1 VSSSGAA
8 GMPARAMTARTVTK
22 PSALATASAGAY
34 GSAFEIA
41 RLVRSLGVI
50 AADFSYAR
58 RRRATCSVRFGQSR
72 AISRPPVPFVNPY
85 ADAPTLPE
93 GEEIDPRTLFEDHTR
108 PIEIEIG
115 PGRGTFILERLAA
128 APEARMLGL
137 EIRRKWA
144 FIVDERLRTRG
155 FGGRGRVLAEDARLA
170 LPRLKA
176 STACAA
182 FIHFPDPWWKKRH
195 QKRLVASVSLLEE
208 LARVLVPGGE
218 LFFQTDVE
226 ERAEQFERW
235 VDTVPLLLPVKP
247 GPRVAE
253 NPYGAMSTRERRAV
267 ADGLPI
273 VRLRYVK
280 AR

>member
-1 VSSSGAA
+1 
-8 GMPARAMTARTVTK
+8 MK
-22 PSALATASAGAY
+22 
-34 GSAFEIA
+34 
-41 RLVRSLGVI
+41 
-50 AADFSYAR
+50 
-58 RRRATCSVRFGQSR
+58 CSRFAQGR
-72 AISRPPVPFVNPY
+72 AISPR
-85 ADAPTLPE
+85 TLPSPNSYINAPVLPD
-93 GEEIDPRTLFEDHTR
+93 GDQIDPRSLFEDASA

-128 APEARMLGL
+128 SPGVCMLGL

-144 FIVDERLRTRG
+144 TIVDGRLRSQG
-155 FGGRGRVLAEDARLA
+155 FGGRGRVLAEDARDA

-176 STACAA
+176 ATASAV

-195 QKRLVASVSLLEE
+195 AKRLVASVRTIGEV
-208 LARVLVPGGE
+208 ARVLVPGGE

-235 VDTVPLLLPVKP
+235 VESVPLFTPWATL
-247 GPRVAE
+247 PRVAE

-273 VRLRYVK
+273 IRLRYRR
-280 AR
+280 A